1 MRMARSGG
9 AGGGCVDFL
18 SMSSELK
25 QLVCDA
31 LESDGTLGKIKA
43 QLRSQVIK
51 AIDDQDK
58 SAGGAG
64 ISRNM
69 AQSVTA
75 TPEGDTMGS
84 ATCLHGHSIRFTRFF
99 ADRVLAELVLEYLQ
113 FHGLTHTASVFVPEA
128 QQVRLTCTP
137 TS

>member
-1 MRMARSGG
+1 MHNPEI
-9 AGGGCVDFL
+9 

-31 LESDGTLGKIKA
+31 LESSGTLGKIKA

-51 AIDDQDK
+51 AIDEQDK
-58 SAGGAG
+58 SAGGHG

-75 TPEGDTMGS
+75 TPEGT
-84 ATCLHGHSIRFTRFF
+84 F
-99 ADRVLAELVLEYLQ
+99 LVM
-113 FHGLTHTASVFVPEA
+113 VP
-128 QQVRLTCTP
+128 
-137 TS
+137 